1 MLQGS
6 KSLRGISNWVIY
18 FEQFATGSS
27 KLDHL
32 NNQLKLKLDEQ
43 ERALKGLAE
52 TKIELEVLKKKLDEL
67 LLLNEQKEQEFKDT
81 KEKLESYRKTL
92 SAASELFTGLESE
105 KIRWDKLKDSLAVSK
120 EKLIGDCLLA
130 SSFLSYSGP
139 FSFENRRQMIY
150 QDWKQDIKDNLIPIT
165 ESFNLQTLLVTDQVI
180 SQWNLEGLP
189 DDELSVQNGILTTK
203 TTTRWPLCIDP
214 EMQAITWIKQ
224 KKQDAF
230 KSITF
235 STPNYIDEIKR
246 ALKIGAVILIE
257 NIGETLD
264 PNLDSVLDRN
274 YKVIAGIPKL
284 IVNGEVLDVD
294 LNFKLYM
301 TTKLS
306 SPHYTPE
313 VMGKT
318 MVINY
323 SVTMDG
329 LEDQLLNEVVR
340 HEYPDLEERRK
351 LLVEKMNLS
360 KISLKKLEDELLGL
374 LTDSQ
379 GTNILKNEPLIMSLK
394 ITKKTAVEVQISLE
408 NSIKT
413 KEDIDLQRNNYK
425 PVAKRGS
432 ILYFA
437 MTALRLISPMYEY
450 SLASYM
456 TVYRNALDEA
466 KPDQILNNRLEN
478 FKRKLSQLV
487 YEYTCYGVFEKHKL
501 MFSFHMRTLIMKF
514 EENLDIKEMDFFL
527 RGNPSIQ
534 PSKEKK
540 TILWLSDMSWKDM
553 EKITT
558 INDVFKPFLSDV
570 LKHQQEWKDWFDL
583 EKPED
588 VALPNDYDK
597 KITLF
602 QKLLIIR
609 VFRQDRIYNSIKNF
623 IKQTIGEFFI
633 NPPTLNDK
641 IFNQSNERTPI
652 LFILSPGV
660 DPMSFVSSLA
670 VKKGF
675 YDKKFRYMSLGQKQE
690 KEATD
695 MIQDGVKRGLW
706 ILLQNCDLLKNWLK
720 DLENIIDNIK
730 NPKPDFR
737 LWLTTSPIVCY
748 LFNISLISLLEYFKS
763 HLKLLQNHQMDYALI

>member
-1 MLQGS
+1 M
-6 KSLRGISNWVIY
+6 
-18 FEQFATGSS
+18 
-27 KLDHL
+27 
-32 NNQLKLKLDEQ
+32 NNQLKQKLDEQ
-43 ERALKGLAE
+43 ERAKKGLAE
-52 TKIELEVLKKKLDEL
+52 TKVELEVLKKKLDEL
-67 LLLNEQKEQEFKDT
+67 ILLNEQKEQLFKET

-92 SAASELFTGLESE
+92 SAATELFTGLSSE
-105 KIRWDKLKDSLAVSK
+105 KVRWSSKKESLGISK

-139 FSFENRRQMIY
+139 FSFENRKQMIY
-150 QDWKQDIKDNLIPIT
+150 QDWKQDIKDNAIPIT
-165 ESFNLQTLLVTDQVI
+165 EEFNLQSLLVTDQII

-224 KKQDAF
+224 KKHDGF
-230 KSITF
+230 KAITF

-246 ALKIGAVILIE
+246 AIKVGAVILIE
-257 NIGETLD
+257 NVGETLD

-274 YKVIAGIPKL
+274 YKVIAGIPR
-284 IVNGEVLDVD
+284 ITVSGEPIDVD

-351 LLVEKMNLS
+351 QLVEKMNIS
-360 KISLKKLEDELLGL
+360 KISLKKLEDELLGQ
-374 LTDSQ
+374 LTDSSD
-379 GTNILKNEPLIMSLK
+379 TNILKNEPLIMSLK
-394 ITKKTAVEVQISLE
+394 NTKKTSVEVELSLE

-413 KEDIDLQRNNYK
+413 KEDIDQQRNNYK

-450 SLASYM
+450 SLGSYM
-456 TVYRNALDEA
+456 GVYRNALDEA

-478 FKRKLSQLV
+478 FKRKLTQLV
-487 YEYTCYGVFEKHKL
+487 YEYTCYGVFEKHKV
-501 MFSFHMRTLIMKF
+501 MFSFHMRTMIMRY
-514 EENLDIKEMDFFL
+514 EENLDAKEMDFFL

-540 TILWLSDMSWKDM
+540 SINWLSDLSWKDM
-553 EKITT
+553 ERLITL
-558 INDVFKPFLSDV
+558 NDVFRPFLSDV

-588 VALPNDYDK
+588 VPLPDEYDK

-602 QKLLIIR
+602 QKLLIVR
-609 VFRQDRIYNSIKNF
+609 VFRQDRIYNAIKNF
-623 IKQTIGEFFI
+623 IKNTIGEFFI

-652 LFILSPGV
+652 LFVLTPGV
-660 DPMSFVSSLA
+660 DPMAFVSALA
-670 VKKGF
+670 GKKGF
-675 YDKKFRYMSLGQKQE
+675 LEKKFRYMSLGQKQE

-737 LWLTTSPIVCY
+737 LWLTTAPIVI
-748 LFNISLISLLEYFKS
+748 LF
-763 HLKLLQNHQMDYALI
+763 